1 VSDILSTVPWCCEER
16 DCPNQWHK
24 STYWCDD
31 DGTYSCDRFTDG
43 DHENVQQDDMPS
55 LEEEVNAWKDYARY
69 VLKTSADPLYEYSVK
84 HTRSVK
90 ESYYAQVRRSIAG
103 PRLVLLRRGRTEVPF
118 DEIPQHVLDWLHI
131 PSPSPTASRPLFFI
145 NMDWDLFIECPR
157 VHVWKNNN
165 GVAAVRFFLN
175 REIPRSP
182 TAVAADLRKAAQ
194 RSLSPSF
201 TPSP

>member
-1 VSDILSTVPWCCEER
+1 
-16 DCPNQWHK
+16 
-24 STYWCDD
+24 
-31 DGTYSCDRFTDG
+31 
-43 DHENVQQDDMPS
+43 
-55 LEEEVNAWKDYARY
+55 
-69 VLKTSADPLYEYSVK
+69 
-84 HTRSVK
+84 
-90 ESYYAQVRRSIAG
+90 
-103 PRLVLLRRGRTEVPF
+103 
-118 DEIPQHVLDWLHI
+118 
-131 PSPSPTASRPLFFI
+131 
-145 NMDWDLFIECPR
+145 MDWDLFIECPR